1 MKYLIFLILIFSQ
14 SSYSED
20 HLYLNEIDSLKNVLK
35 TQKPTNLDYHFTII
49 EIFRDYRFNERD
61 SAKYYIDYG
70 YKIAQENNIEDAL
83 REYYNLYGLYYFD
96 EGDFALSLENFYKCM
111 RLSAKLGEYGAV
123 GFSYN
128 DIGYVFYVQGLW
140 DLALQHYKEGINGL
154 EIKDSSKLSPIPFL
168 YQNIGLCF
176 GHLNQ
181 LDSAKKYLD
190 LTIEYSLRNNDSIRI
205 NHTKLYLANIYSRH
219 NINRLKADSIYRE
232 VLKFFSKNNEW
243 LDGHPYTLYYL
254 GMNLEDMNQL
264 DSAEKYYKLAINEL
278 DRIGW
283 DKKKID
289 INYSLLKLYLKSND
303 LKKVD
308 SILDINDNLIYNF
321 NSIDLLA
328 DKYYYKYL
336 TFEKK
341 GQFDSAFYY
350 LKKYSN
356 TKDSILHTSINGK
369 VTSVTKDMQI
379 LQNMQ
384 EKKLIQEKNVQ
395 RMFLLLF
402 IIILGIFLFVLVYS
416 RLRLQKKNVEIV
428 NQKNEELSKI
438 NKQLDEANNTKDK
451 FFSIIAHDLKNPIGA
466 IKGTSEMLDSDYD
479 MFSDDEKKETINQIF
494 NAAYSLQNLLDSL
507 LTWSRSQRGMIEFQ
521 PVIFNL
527 NWLVESVISLLE
539 SNANLKN
546 IKIHNE
552 LNDSIDINGDTNMI
566 NTIIRNLLS
575 NAIKFTPEGG
585 NVTIRARKDNIK
597 TSIEVEDT
605 GIGISKENIARLF
618 KFSTTYSTD
627 GTNSEKGTGL
637 GLVLVKEFI
646 DKHNGTIDIESELGK
661 GTKFI
666 IEIPNA

>member
-14 SSYSED
+14 SLFSD
-20 HLYLNEIDSLKNVLK
+20 HHLYLNEIDSLKNVLK

-49 EIFRDYRFNERD
+49 EIFRDYRFNKRD

-70 YKIAQENNIEDAL
+70 YKIAQKYNIEDAI

-205 NHTKLYLANIYSRH
+205 NHTKLYLANIYSRN
-219 NINRLKADSIYRE
+219 NIDRLKADSIYRE
-232 VLKFFSKNNEW
+232 ILKFFSKNNEW

-303 LKKVD
+303 FKKVD
-308 SILDINDNLIYNF
+308 SILDLNEILIDKF
-321 NSIDLLA
+321 STIDLIS
-328 DKYYYKYL
+328 DKYFYKYM

-350 LKKYSN
+350 LKKYTT
-356 TKDSILHTSINGK
+356 TKDSILLSSVNGK

-379 LQNMQ
+379 IQNIQ
-384 EKKLIQEKNVQ
+384 EKKLIQEKNIQ
-395 RMFLLLF
+395 RMFLLIF

-438 NKQLDEANNTKDK
+438 NKKLDDANQTKDK

-466 IKGTSEMLDSDYD
+466 IKGTSEMLDKDYE
-479 MFSDDEKKETINQIF
+479 MFSEEEKKETINQIYK
-494 NAAYSLQNLLDSL
+494 ASSSLQGLLDSL
-507 LTWSRSQRGMIEFQ
+507 LTWSRSQRGIIEFQ
-521 PVIFNL
+521 PEIFDL
-527 NWLVESVISLLE
+527 NWMFNSITSLLE
-539 SNANLKN
+539 SNASSKN
-546 IKIHNE
+546 IKIKKE
-552 LNDSIDINGDTNMI
+552 IKDSLEINADINMI

-585 NVTIRARKDNIK
+585 TIILRAFKDSIK
-597 TSIEVEDT
+597 TTIEVEDN
-605 GIGISKENIARLF
+605 GIGISKENISKLF
-618 KFSTTYSTD
+618 NFSTTYTTD